1 MVYPMVNQQFA
12 IEIGPV
18 EIVDLLSYKRGKPP
32 FFPSFSYD
40 FLYFRGFPMVF
51 LWFPYF
57 KDIC

>member
-51 LWFPYF
+51 LW
-57 KDIC
+57 